1 MEIPIIF
8 YILLFLFWTFFWSF
22 TSVIIYRLKT
32 KEKWILMW
40 RSKCP
45 KCQKNLK
52 AQDLFPIFSYLFKN
66 WKCRYCKEDIS
77 VIYLILELSTWLMFF
92 LVWLKLINF
101 DLILLLDSLEL
112 FKLGYFLFLALII
125 VIFVFYDILFL
136 EINEGVLFVWIFI
149 TAIVITLQTVYP
161 DFYIISTFHS
171 NYNWIVGPNLYII
184 ISIFLFV
191 LVSFYIII
199 LKWLKELNDIL
210 ILSLSVLLVFIL
222 KRYLI
227 IDIYDIPII
236 SAILWSLLIFTF
248 LFSQIVVSKWTW
260 MWWWDLRIAIL
271 MGLILWYSYSFIW
284 VMIAYIFWS
293 IIGVFIIFIQKLKKK
308 ENINTIIPF
317 GPFLWIGL
325 FISLLFQKEI
335 NSFLFYYL

>member
-1 MEIPIIF
+1 
-8 YILLFLFWTFFWSF
+8 
-22 TSVIIYRLKT
+22 
-32 KEKWILMW
+32 MW

-52 AQDLFPIFSYLFKN
+52 ARDLVPIFSYLFKN

-77 VIYLILELSTWLMFF
+77 IIYLILELSTWLMFF

-101 DLILLLDSLEL
+101 DLILLLDWLEV
-112 FKLGYFLFLALII
+112 FKLWYFLFLSLII

-149 TAIVITLQTVYP
+149 TSIVIILQTIYP
-161 DFYIISTFHS
+161 DFYVISTFHS
-171 NYNWIVGPNLYII
+171 NYNWILESNLYLI
-184 ISIFLFV
+184 ISIFISILI
-191 LVSFYIII
+191 SFYIII
-199 LKWLKELNDIL
+199 LKWFKELNDIL
-210 ILSLSVLLVFIL
+210 ILSLCVLSVFIL

-227 IDIYDIPII
+227 IDIYDVPII
-236 SAILWSLLIFTF
+236 SAILWSLFIFTF
-248 LFSQIVVSKWTW
+248 LFAQILVSKWTW
-260 MWWWDLRIAIL
+260 MWWGDLRIAIL

-284 VMIAYIFWS
+284 IMIAYIFWS
-293 IIGVFIIFIQKLKKK
+293 IIWVFIIFVQKLKKK

-325 FISLLFQKEI
+325 FVSLLFQKEI
-335 NSFLFYYL
+335 NTLLFYYL